1 MNKLRKMFEGDNET
15 KAPEKFVNS
24 KIYLAV
30 SVIGCLFSLISFI
43 LALIDK
49 KTNSCVIFLII
60 FLVCMNCGIEYFKCK
75 KDKSLK

>member
-1 MNKLRKMFEGDNET
+1 MFEGDNET

-49 KTNSCVIFLII
+49 KTNSCTTDERDITCPLDGF
-60 FLVCMNCGIEYFKCK
+60 NH
-75 KDKSLK
+75 LKTR

>member
-1 MNKLRKMFEGDNET
+1 MNKLRKMFEGDSET

-24 KIYLAV
+24 KV

-60 FLVCMNCGIEYFKCK
+60 FLVCMNCGIEYFKRK